1 MTYQNQLPV
10 NIPDFDDEDRRFYAA
25 CAAMQG
31 IISGPHIPNR
41 RETAKIAVEFAD
53 ALLKQLDDGGE

>member
-10 NIPDFDDEDRRFYAA
+10 NIPDWEDEDRRFYAA

-31 IISGPHIPNR
+31 L
-41 RETAKIAVEFAD
+41 IAQGAMSVDSIVLASVEFAD
-53 ALLKQLDDGGE
+53 ALLNELDK